1 MSVTTEHETVCS
13 VGNIERKG
21 QQRRALFGLVATA
34 AALAGFGITPPGLA
48 RLWLFLPLF
57 GAIYGFAQA
66 QQKT

>member
-1 MSVTTEHETVCS
+1 MTTEHETLCP

-21 QQRRALFGLVATA
+21 QQRRALFGVVASM
-34 AALAGFGITPPGLA
+34 AALAGFWITPPGLG

-57 GAIYGFAQA
+57 GAVYGFAQA